1 MKTVIHRDESLLVR
15 KLTQG
20 YGAEDGAPIAAALA
34 LALDAAARDP
44 HVRPRGVE
52 VAQILHGL
60 KADSASVLAA
70 LLCDPYLR
78 ETLLAGTIRERF
90 GAAVATLVDKVNWLN
105 TITDCR
111 EAMLREPE
119 QAELL
124 RRMLV
129 AVVNDVRAVLV
140 KLAYRVERLRILP
153 SQEEETRR
161 CVARETLDI
170 FAPLA
175 NRLGVAHLKWE
186 LEDLSFRYLQ
196 PQEYKDL
203 ARQLAET
210 RAARENYIR
219 DFTEELSRF
228 LAGENIEARVSGRP
242 KHLHSIWKKMTRK
255 HLGLEELYD
264 LRALRVIV
272 GSIADCYAVL
282 GLVHGRWP
290 HVPREFDDYIANPKP
305 NGYRSLHTAIVGP
318 EGKTVEIQIRTR
330 EMHAFAEYGVAAHW
344 LYKEG
349 GGGAFDRGI
358 ALLRGLLD
366 SHADDHALLE
376 DFRADAL
383 GGDVFVLT
391 PRGRIVRLAQGATP
405 LDFAYAIH
413 TEVGHRCRGARINGR
428 MVPLTHTLVSGEQV
442 EILTSAQGGPSR
454 HWLEPTAGYLHTAH
468 ARSKVRQWFKQQE
481 FEQHWRQGKALLEK
495 EKQRLGVR
503 ELDQKSLLA
512 RFNFKRWEDLL
523 AAVGRHEIGAGQ
535 LVGLFAP
542 APAVPSS
549 PSPKP
554 PPDRS
559 PAGGEQI
566 HIPGV
571 PNPLTHFARCCSP
584 RPGEPV
590 VGYISVNRGVA
601 VHRRDCANILRLDE
615 SRRQRLVDAFWQGEQ
630 QGVPQEL
637 RVTAR
642 DRRGLLRDVTQAV
655 SHEGI
660 NIVRALTYTDPASGI
675 ATLRIGVERPGPE
688 TLEAVLRRIRR
699 LDGVE
704 EAGISD

>member
-1 MKTVIHRDESLLVR
+1 V
-15 KLTQG
+15 LT
-20 YGAEDGAPIAAALA
+20 
-34 LALDAAARDP
+34 
-44 HVRPRGVE
+44 
-52 VAQILHGL
+52 
-60 KADSASVLAA
+60 A

-78 ETLLAGTIRERF
+78 ETLPAGAIRERF
-90 GAAVATLVDKVNWLN
+90 GADVATLVDKVNWLN
-105 TITDCR
+105 TVTDCR
-111 EAMLREPE
+111 DAMLREPE

-140 KLAYRVERLRILP
+140 KLAYRVERLRLLP
-153 SQEEETRR
+153 HQEEETRR

-196 PQEYKDL
+196 PREYKDL

-210 RAARENYIR
+210 RTTREHYIR
-219 DFTEELSRF
+219 DFTEELGRL

-242 KHLHSIWKKMTRK
+242 KHLYSIWKKMTRK
-255 HLGLEELYD
+255 HVGLEDLYD

-290 HVPREFDDYIANPKP
+290 HIPREFDDYIANPKP

-344 LYKEG
+344 RYKEG
-349 GGGAFDRGI
+349 GSGPFDRSI

-376 DFRADAL
+376 DFRADAS

-391 PRGRIVRLAQGATP
+391 PKGRIVRLAQGATP

-428 MVPLTHTLVSGEQV
+428 MVPLTHILVSGEQV
-442 EILTSAQGGPSR
+442 EILTAAQGVPSR

-468 ARSKVRQWFKQQE
+468 ARGKVRQWFKQQE
-481 FEQHWRQGKALLEK
+481 FEQHWREGKSLLDR

-512 RFNFKRWEDLL
+512 RFNFRRWEDLL

-535 LVGLFAP
+535 LVGPFAP
-542 APAVPSS
+542 APAAPSS
-549 PSPKP
+549 PPRKQPTHP
-554 PPDRS
+554 P

-584 RPGEPV
+584 RAGEPV

-615 SRRQRLVDAFWQGEQ
+615 SRRQRLVEAFWQSPQ
-630 QGVPQEL
+630 QDAPLEV

-660 NIVRALTYTDPASGI
+660 NIVRTLTYSDPASGT

-704 EAGISD
+704 QAGVSD